1 MGNVSG
7 DSLFEASIGVF
18 GEALETE
25 LEKRKLE
32 GNLQCQLKLR
42 SCSFQMS
49 KFKTFSKIFQTKV
62 GRHVL
67 LSTPMVFIKNGNI
80 QDLLTSKHAQNS
92 VICRF
97 INSL

>member
-42 SCSFQMS
+42 FLQ
-49 KFKTFSKIFQTKV
+49 
-62 GRHVL
+62 
-67 LSTPMVFIKNGNI
+67 LSDEQI
-80 QDLLTSKHAQNS
+80 
-92 VICRF
+92 
-97 INSL
+97 